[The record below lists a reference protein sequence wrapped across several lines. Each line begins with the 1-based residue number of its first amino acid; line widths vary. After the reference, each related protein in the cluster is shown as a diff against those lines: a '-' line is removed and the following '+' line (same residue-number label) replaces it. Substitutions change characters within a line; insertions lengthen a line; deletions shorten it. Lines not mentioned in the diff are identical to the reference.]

1 MTPHTPSAPEP
12 GGPQDGHPDIE
23 ALADLAEQLTDPADE
38 PALRGH
44 LATCPECADTYAALA
59 EVQTLL
65 GAVDTPPPAIPQ
77 DVARRIDA
85 ALAAAA
91 AVPHGA
97 TEAPAGATTAPPAGP
112 GDRGPRTPPGRADAT
127 GPGRP
132 GRPRRRR
139 LSVLL
144 AVGATAVVLGLGAL
158 LLPLSPSGPGGTAA
172 SSAARPDAAGTRA
185 QQPGAAAGGIQY
197 QDDHLTAQIQEL
209 VRTTGGATAS
219 RPGALAHEQTAGN
232 GPGTAGSGTPAPA
245 CAAGTTGV
253 TDRSP
258 LAVAPGRYRDADVLA
273 LVYPAAGRTDTLDV
287 YLITP
292 DCSAPG
298 VVLHRTVPA
307 S

>member
-12 GGPQDGHPDIE
+12 DGPQDGHPDIE
-23 ALADLAEQLTDPADE
+23 ALADLAEELTDPADE
-38 PALRGH
+38 PALRSH
-44 LATCPECADTYAALA
+44 LAGCPECADTYAALA
-59 EVQTLL
+59 EVQALL
-65 GAVDTPPPAIPQ
+65 GTVDTPPPAMPE

-85 ALAAAA
+85 ALAGAAGAPHPTARAAA
-91 AVPHGA
+91 GA
-97 TEAPAGATTAPPAGP
+97 STAPPAGP
-112 GDRGPRTPPGRADAT
+112 PAGSPRTPPGRADAA

-132 GRPRRRR
+132 SRPRRRR
-139 LSVLL
+139 VSVLL
-144 AVGATAVVLGLGAL
+144 AAGATAVVLGLGAL
-158 LLPLSPSGPGGTAA
+158 FLPLSPSGPGGTAA
-172 SSAARPDAAGTRA
+172 SSAARPAAGSQA
-185 QQPGAAAGGIQY
+185 EKPGLAAGGIQY

-209 VRTTGGATAS
+209 VRTAGTATTS
-219 RPGALAHEQTAGN
+219 RPGSLAHQQTAGE

-258 LAVAPGRYRDADVLA
+258 LAVAPGHYRGTDVLA
-273 LVYPAAGRTDTLDV
+273 LVYPAAGRTDALDV

-298 VVLHRTVPA
+298 IVLHRTVPA